1 LLKDPNHY
9 WEKNVL
15 KAMLET
21 LSLIAND
28 GNFWFEDLE
37 EMFKIIFDVA
47 ITIKYWIGVQGA
59 NASDKMMRWEP
70 MNLKRN
76 AEKSYL
82 WRPILKYRKIDKL
95 KTEI

>member
-47 ITIKYWIGVQGA
+47 ITIKCWIGVQGA

-70 MNLKRN
+70 INLRN
-76 AEKSYL
+76 TEKSYL
-82 WRPILKYRKIDKL
+82 LLRPIYTKWKLDKL